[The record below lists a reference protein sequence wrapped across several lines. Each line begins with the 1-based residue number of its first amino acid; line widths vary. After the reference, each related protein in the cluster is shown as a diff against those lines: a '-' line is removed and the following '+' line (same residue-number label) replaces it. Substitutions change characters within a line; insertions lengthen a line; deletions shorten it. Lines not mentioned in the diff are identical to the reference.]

1 MEHPAVASSS
11 ARSPRSDSPGVSTQG
26 CPSPSS
32 TSIASLTQPFT
43 STVSAAAV
51 SWFRFDLPRVQGD
64 LDRVTDGVLRRQDE
78 SDVARKRLVELS
90 KDFRKTTEEDVRRA
104 VAPLLKI
111 FQAEVD
117 ALSHRSKEAET
128 AFLDV
133 YKQLM
138 VLPDPAPLLEN
149 ASSRLIKLQNVELE
163 REKLRETLSDYHTE
177 FAQIRNQ
184 DVTVKSLREKLRELE
199 LELESRAQQLA
210 QERIE
215 KERAEAAQRE
225 SYLRE
230 EKERALSQLQLGERR
245 ARELH
250 LALAACQ
257 SEVLEVRNK
266 YEEEASARSAELE
279 LLLSDMERVTQRAE
293 GAEREVENLREQTTS
308 AMATTDDARHANE
321 REDELVQR
329 EWDIDQ
335 REQEI
340 EKTMWDLQRRE
351 QDLERRERGL
361 EKREQ
366 EVEIL
371 QTGQAKRLQE
381 LEKHLRMQSDY
392 EEIKAELRLLRSVE
406 LAHKSEEEGEGE
418 PLEVLLL
425 ERSRRLQDELAALR
439 ASAGESAAQ
448 FIDLETRYKEV
459 EKVASDQKELIGR
472 LEHDLQMTLP
482 LIGKR
487 TEAEGMAD
495 AEKVAEPV
503 VEASTRFL
511 SQSPRP
517 LLEIVTNQR
526 ERLRQKNQELETEC
540 RKHRQTLQGIQQE
553 VESLRADNVALYG
566 KIQFLQGYSS
576 KERGSDEREQRYRV
590 QYEAN
595 LDPFSSF
602 SRQERQRR
610 YTNLTPWD
618 KATLGLGRLV
628 INSKTA
634 RSALFLYTLLL
645 HLLIFLVL
653 YRAAWSESIE
663 RDCSTFCAQRFAD
676 HLHKFHKNEKPG
688 DLW

>member
-1 MEHPAVASSS
+1 MDQAAVASTSS
-11 ARSPRSDSPGVSTQG
+11 RSASPGVSTQG

-43 STVSAAAV
+43 SSLSAAAG
-51 SWFRFDLPRVQGD
+51 SWYQFDLSRVQGD
-64 LDRVTDGVLRRQDE
+64 LDGVTDGVLRRQDE

-90 KDFRKTTEEDVRRA
+90 KDFRKTAEEDVRRA

-117 ALSHRSKEAET
+117 ALSRRSEEAET
-128 AFLDV
+128 AFLEV

-163 REKLRETLSDYHTE
+163 RQKLRETLSDYHTE

-184 DVTVKSLREKLRELE
+184 DVTVKSLRERLRELE

-215 KERAEAAQRE
+215 RERAEGAQRE
-225 SYLRE
+225 SSLRE

-266 YEEEASARSAELE
+266 YEEEASASSAELE
-279 LLLSDMERVTQRAE
+279 LLLSDLERVTQRAE
-293 GAEREVENLREQTTS
+293 GAEREVDNMRAQATS
-308 AMATTDDARHANE
+308 AMATADNARHANE

-340 EKTMWDLQRRE
+340 EKRRWDLQRRE
-351 QDLERRERGL
+351 QDIERRERGL

-371 QTGQAKRLQE
+371 QIEQAKRLQE
-381 LEKHLRMQSDY
+381 LERHLRSQSDY

-406 LAHKSEEEGEGE
+406 LAHKSEADEEEGEGE

-448 FIDLETRYKEV
+448 FLDLETRHKEV

-503 VEASTRFL
+503 VEATTRFL
-511 SQSPRP
+511 SQSPQP

-526 ERLRQKNQELETEC
+526 ERLRQKNQELEAEC
-540 RKHRQTLQGIQQE
+540 RKHRQTLQGVQQE

-576 KERGSDEREQRYRV
+576 QVRTRIVCLLFCQSSKLNFLICRHTFFHFKKIPVITLSD
-590 QYEAN
+590 
-595 LDPFSSF
+595 
-602 SRQERQRR
+602 
-610 YTNLTPWD
+610 
-618 KATLGLGRLV
+618 
-628 INSKTA
+628 
-634 RSALFLYTLLL
+634 LFL
-645 HLLIFLVL
+645 H
-653 YRAAWSESIE
+653 R
-663 RDCSTFCAQRFAD
+663 
-676 HLHKFHKNEKPG
+676 
-688 DLW
+688 